1 MRGYMRS
8 ATRGCN
14 MRRAASCSDVGRAAS
29 CRARRDMRRQA
40 DLCCPVG
47 QPAGSRVIRI
57 FPCNFTYLHFAHLTD
72 VSFQAAIFVN
82 CDPVQRAVILFE
94 DPGYPILILL
104 RNRGAGNKDRMWANL
119 NVVTGGGRLLA
130 NCLAGQER
138 HNRQSQGKN

>member
-1 MRGYMRS
+1 MRGYMRR

-14 MRRAASCSDVGRAAS
+14 MRRAASCHNMGRAAS
-29 CRARRDMRRQA
+29 CHGRHDMRRRA
-40 DLCCPVG
+40 DLHCPVS

-94 DPGYPILILL
+94 DPGYRVPIFSG
-104 RNRGAGNKDRMWANL
+104 NRGAGNQDRMCVDL

-138 HNRQSQGKN
+138 HNKQSEGKN